1 MQTTEKKLE
10 DISEIITGLP
20 IQRYM
25 KKEDTVGKKVID
37 NKSIDEI
44 DQKFETFDV
53 NMSANIKEQF
63 ISRKD
68 DILYKVQQKSFAKQ
82 ITTEVDVV
90 IPNSYIIIRVND
102 TSEVNPRFLTHYL
115 NDPRVI
121 YEIQRQIDSTK
132 IMKVNTSILK
142 ELHVKLPDIEIQNC
156 YSTLINKIYER
167 IELKKKSIKCDT
179 DLVNSLY
186 DEVIGDSYEK

>member
-10 DISEIITGLP
+10 EISEIITGLP

-25 KKEDTVGKKVID
+25 KKEDAVEKKVID
-37 NKSIDEI
+37 NKSINEI
-44 DQKFETFDV
+44 DKEFDTFDATI
-53 NMSANIKEQF
+53 SANIKEQF
-63 ISRKD
+63 ISKKD
-68 DILYKVQQKSFAKQ
+68 DILYKVQQRSFAKQ
-82 ITTEVDVV
+82 ITTEVDLV

-102 TSEVNPRFLTHYL
+102 TSVVNPRFLTHYL

-142 ELHVKLPDIEIQNC
+142 ELVIKLPNIEIQNC
-156 YSTLINKIYER
+156 YATLINKVYER
-167 IELKKKSIKCDT
+167 IELKKKSIQCDT

>member
-53 NMSANIKEQF
+53 NIIKPACRQLGNIL
-63 ISRKD
+63 IGPAKD
-68 DILYKVQQKSFAKQ
+68 TKN
-82 ITTEVDVV
+82 IT
-90 IPNSYIIIRVND
+90 
-102 TSEVNPRFLTHYL
+102 
-115 NDPRVI
+115 
-121 YEIQRQIDSTK
+121 
-132 IMKVNTSILK
+132 
-142 ELHVKLPDIEIQNC
+142 
-156 YSTLINKIYER
+156 INKNMPKPITN
-167 IELKKKSIKCDT
+167 ITPNILSPH
-179 DLVNSLY
+179 
-186 DEVIGDSYEK
+186 